1 MNNDNEIIRLI
12 RNDMAIELPENI
24 LLKEAAAI
32 LAVHINKL
40 IQTDFHKLIAILYRL
55 DVSETK
61 LRQLLEENTG
71 SDAGLIIADLII
83 ERQLQKLKSRQQFR
97 QRDNDIDENEKW

>member
-1 MNNDNEIIRLI
+1 MNNDNEIISLI
-12 RNDMAIELPENI
+12 RDDMAIELPENI
-24 LLKEAAAI
+24 LLLEAAGL

-40 IQTDFHKLIAILYRL
+40 IQTDFHKLISILYRL
-55 DVSETK
+55 DVSETR
-61 LRQLLEENTG
+61 LRQLLEENKD

-83 ERQLQKLKSRQQFR
+83 ERQIQKLKSRQQFR